1 MHPSSNVDVADM
13 HTEKMMI
20 KTKKMFYKYDSQLV
34 PITEK
39 DITIKQLENGK
50 VKDKEFKNYFTNHDL
65 IMAKRKGQ

>member
-1 MHPSSNVDVADM
+1 MHPSSNVDVADMHPSSNVDVADM

-39 DITIKQLENGK
+39 DITIK
-50 VKDKEFKNYFTNHDL
+50 
-65 IMAKRKGQ
+65 